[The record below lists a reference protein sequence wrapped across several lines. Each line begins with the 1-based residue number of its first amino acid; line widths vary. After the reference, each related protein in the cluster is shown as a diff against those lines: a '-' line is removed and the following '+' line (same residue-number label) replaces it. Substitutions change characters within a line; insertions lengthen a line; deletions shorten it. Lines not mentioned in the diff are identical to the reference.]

1 MNDSSE
7 TGHVAGPTTG
17 LVSAGSREVDTKVLV
32 TAGLAAVVVG
42 IIGVALGAVF
52 AGTQG
57 VIGAV
62 IATVIVLI
70 FFSVGQFA
78 LGSVLR
84 TNPDMAMT
92 VALMVYL
99 IKIGALFILI
109 IVFAHT
115 TFFNT
120 KVFAATIV
128 ACTIAWTASEVW
140 VFSRTKVLYVD
151 PKKLP

>member
-7 TGHVAGPTTG
+7 PGHVAGPTTG

-99 IKIGALFILI
+99 IKIGALFVLI

-115 TFFNT
+115 TLFNT